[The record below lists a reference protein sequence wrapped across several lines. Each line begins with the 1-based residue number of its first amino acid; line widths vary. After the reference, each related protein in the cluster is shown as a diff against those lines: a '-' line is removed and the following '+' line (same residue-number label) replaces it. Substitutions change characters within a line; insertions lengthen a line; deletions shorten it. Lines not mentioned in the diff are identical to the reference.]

1 MDRREQAMSD
11 PLGCAFAG
19 LETTMTRHAF
29 PNVSIAGTS
38 KCECLEHFR
47 YRDQPPHVLVPK

>member
-1 MDRREQAMSD
+1 MSD